1 MDVSFRRLILLHLTQ
16 QQDPSTFPDDPP
28 PPAATSHRSSGRLL
42 SSSTSPSSSVSNDY
56 PHHPTAVDMS
66 DSLVDLG
73 DSSPREGSPPP
84 PSAPKDPFDLGSLT
98 SSDTKVM
105 GVHVLYLFRSC
116 SFYFSNIS
124 NSLSQDLIVRFFLL
138 QFYQFFIN
146 T

>member
-16 QQDPSTFPDDPP
+16 QEDPSTFPDEPP
-28 PPAATSHRSSGRLL
+28 PPTATTHRSSGRL
-42 SSSTSPSSSVSNDY
+42 SSLTTSSSSVSNDY

-84 PSAPKDPFDLGSLT
+84 PSTPKDPFDLGSLT

-124 NSLSQDLIVRFFLL
+124 NSLFQDVIVCFFLL
-138 QFYQFFIN
+138 QFYLFFVN

>member
-28 PPAATSHRSSGRLL
+28 PPAATTHRSSGRL
-42 SSSTSPSSSVSNDY
+42 SSLTTSSSVSNDY
-56 PHHPTAVDMS
+56 PHHPIAVDMS

-73 DSSPREGSPPP
+73 DSSPREGSSPP

-105 GVHVLYLFRSC
+105 GVHVLYLFRSF

-124 NSLSQDLIVRFFLL
+124 QFIIPGPDRVFFS
-138 QFYQFFIN
+138 FFN
-146 T
+146 FTSFS